1 MLHVC
6 LLVELGDAMEDQGDR
21 GRARQ
26 YDRQAWSLWAPC
38 KGKFV
43 DGTIASALRREG
55 LDLLK
60 RGKPMEAVARLE
72 NARHF
77 YIDSLETGI
86 HFMYI
91 SGLMSTMAA
100 VKV

>member
-1 MLHVC
+1 M
-6 LLVELGDAMEDQGDR
+6 
-21 GRARQ
+21 
-26 YDRQAWSLWAPC
+26 
-38 KGKFV
+38 

-60 RGKPMEAVARLE
+60 QGEPMEAVARLE

-77 YIDSLETGI
+77 YVESFEMGI

-100 VKV
+100 VKVGCEALVVINNEDFVSNLKKEGVWNSEHDEIKAGALEEAD